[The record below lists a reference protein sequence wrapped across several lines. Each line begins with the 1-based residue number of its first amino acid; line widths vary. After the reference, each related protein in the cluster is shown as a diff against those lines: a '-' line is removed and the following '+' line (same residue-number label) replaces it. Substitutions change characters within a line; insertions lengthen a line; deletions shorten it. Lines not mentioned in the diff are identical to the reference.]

1 MQVKE
6 QREKKI
12 EEKLTE
18 PQEMLHII
26 KSTNLYL
33 IGVPEEKRKEQKKYS
48 KKSGWKILKFENQ
61 SPTHPRSS
69 KNSK

>member
-48 KKSGWKILKFENQ
+48 KKSG
-61 SPTHPRSS
+61 
-69 KNSK
+69 